1 MKENTNFKKMEEL
14 DARVEKIN
22 YDLMGLE
29 NRKKEMEDAKI
40 EKQKEIDKLESEKCN
55 ILEKTD
61 KMKPL
66 QKFLYV
72 VISLKTD
79 LKRVDLINAKVSEYQ
94 KEKNNIQNKIDIQ
107 NGLYAETIKEKDK
120 YVEQRRELYIES
132 TNTLKKQQEI
142 NQGQIR
148 PTDYIQDLVEI
159 HKIAKKHQNSKSMK
173 NLRTIVESQISQLLK
188 PVENKGQIKNKREPE
203 KQDEM
208 E

>member
-1 MKENTNFKKMEEL
+1 MKENTNLRKMEEL
-14 DARVEKIN
+14 DARVEKVN

-29 NRKKEMEDAKI
+29 NRKKEMEDSKI
-40 EKQKEIDKLESEKCN
+40 EKQKEIDKLESEKTS

-72 VISLKTD
+72 VIFLRTD
-79 LKRVDLINAKVSEYQ
+79 LKKVDLINAKVSEYQ